1 MKSALKIKKVSIV
14 DRGIFYEQLHYTL
27 LVFCVN
33 KKAAHNRVT
42 FDNPFHKV
50 ILAQKEK
57 AHNLLTVSVLI
68 RLKAFQLGGNL
79 ERRLPLCYTL
89 IIHIYFN
96 MYIYFFSNSPST
108 TLYL

>member
-14 DRGIFYEQLHYTL
+14 DRGIFYEHLHYTL
-27 LVFCVN
+27 LAVRVN
-33 KKAAHNRVT
+33 
-42 FDNPFHKV
+42 
-50 ILAQKEK
+50 EK

-89 IIHIYFN
+89 IIH
-96 MYIYFFSNSPST
+96 T
-108 TLYL
+108 